1 MSARAT
7 TDAAGVPAASLAH
20 LPLPLFAA
28 PMGLGGLALA
38 WRQGTAAFGLP
49 GAVGEAVAAL
59 ALAAFVTVALAYAA
73 KALRHP
79 AATAA
84 ELAHPVRAVFAS
96 AATVA
101 LIIAAL
107 AVLPWSRD
115 AGTLLLAAGATA
127 HLAVAV
133 ALLARWIAHPTEIAH
148 AAPTWLIPLVGNIL
162 VPLGAVPA
170 GWPELGWL
178 FFGLG
183 AGLWVFVTPILL
195 YRLIFH
201 PDLPPRLLP
210 TLAILLAPPS
220 VGMLSWLALTGGPLD
235 PMARVLFGLAVFF
248 ALALAA
254 LAPRLARLPFFLSWW
269 AYTFPLAAFAAATA
283 RYAASVGG
291 AVPQAAALGLLA
303 VASLVVALVAACTLR
318 ALARGDVLRPE

>member
-1 MSARAT
+1 VS
-7 TDAAGVPAASLAH
+7 VPTASLAH

-38 WRQGTAAFGLP
+38 WRQGAADLGLP
-49 GAVGEAVAAL
+49 GAVGEALAAL
-59 ALAAFVTVALAYAA
+59 ALAVFVAVALGYAA

-79 AATAA
+79 AATMA
-84 ELAHPVRAVFAS
+84 ELAHPVRGVFTS

-115 AGTLLLAAGATA
+115 AGTALLALGAAA

-133 ALLARWIAHPTEIAH
+133 VLLARWIGHPTEIAH
-148 AAPTWLIPLVGNIL
+148 AVPTWLIPLVGNIL

-195 YRLIFH
+195 HRLIFH
-201 PDLPPRLLP
+201 PELPPRLLP

-220 VGMLSWLALTGGPLD
+220 VAMLSWLALTGGGLD

-269 AYTFPLAAFAAATA
+269 AYTFPLAAFAAAAA
-283 RYAASVGG
+283 RYAAAIGG
-291 AVPQAAALGLLA
+291 ALPEAAALGLLA
-303 VASLVVALVAACTLR
+303 AASLVVALVASCTLR
-318 ALARGDVLRPE
+318 ALVRGELLRPE

>member
-1 MSARAT
+1 VSSGET
-7 TDAAGVPAASLAH
+7 SDAAGEPAASLAH

-38 WRQGTAAFGLP
+38 WRQGAAAFDLP
-49 GAVGEAVAAL
+49 GVIGDAIAAL
-59 ALAAFVTVALAYAA
+59 ALGALLAVALGYAA

-79 AATAA
+79 PATAA
-84 ELAHPVRAVFAS
+84 DLAHPVRAVFAS

-101 LIIAAL
+101 LVIAAL
-107 AVLPWSRD
+107 VVLPWSPA
-115 AGTLLLAAGATA
+115 AGAVLLAAGAGA

-133 ALLARWIAHPTEIAH
+133 VLLVRWIAHPTEIAH

-210 TLAILLAPPS
+210 TLAILVAPPS
-220 VGMLSWLALTGGPLD
+220 VAMLSWLALTGGGLD

-254 LAPRLARLPFFLSWW
+254 LAQRLARLPFFLSWW
-269 AYTFPLAAFAAATA
+269 AYTFPFAAFAAAA
-283 RYAASVGG
+283 MRYAAAVGG
-291 AVPQAAALGLLA
+291 AVPQVSALALLAAATAL
-303 VASLVVALVAACTLR
+303 VALVAARTLR
-318 ALARGDVLRPE
+318 ALARGELLRPE

>member
-1 MSARAT
+1 MSTPAA
-7 TDAAGVPAASLAH
+7 TDAAGLPAASLAH

-38 WRQGTAAFGLP
+38 WRQATGAFALP
-49 GAVGEAVAAL
+49 AAVGEAFAILSL
-59 ALAAFVTVALAYAA
+59 AVLAGIGAAYAA

-84 ELAHPVRAVFAS
+84 ELTHPVRAVFTS

-101 LIIAAL
+101 LIITAL
-107 AVLPWSRD
+107 LVLPWSRA
-115 AGTLLLAAGATA
+115 AGTVLLAVGASA

-133 ALLARWIAHPTEIAH
+133 ALLARWISHPTEIAH
-148 AAPTWLIPLVGNIL
+148 ASPTWLIPLVGNIL

-201 PDLPPRLLP
+201 PDLAPRLLP

-220 VGMLSWLALTGGPLD
+220 VGMLSWLALTGAGLD

-254 LAPRLARLPFFLSWW
+254 QVPRLMRLPFFLSWW
-269 AYTFPLAAFAAATA
+269 AYTFPLAAFAAAAA
-283 RYAASVGG
+283 RYAPAVGG
-291 AVPQAAALGLLA
+291 AVAQAAALALLA
-303 VASLVVALVAACTLR
+303 AATAVVALVAACTLR
-318 ALARGDVLRPE
+318 ALARGELLRPE